1 MRKIMSSLD
10 IGYASI
16 KLIVAEINKKKLYV
30 LTSSIVNNDALKKD
44 MTIDYDILEG
54 IIKKL
59 LGDAKEKLGIEI
71 KKTLLT
77 IPTDSAS
84 FTINRARIDIKNEDN
99 LITVDDMIKVVNLSG
114 KNVVQDNM
122 ELVNI
127 TPLYYTLDD
136 SSKTDI
142 PVNTF
147 SRSLEVKSIITSSS
161 KDDVYKYLRVLDNL
175 GVSVV
180 DISYDVVGNYFAFKS
195 DDMDTTCGIII
206 DIGYLSTSISVYNKG
221 VLVNTLKIKVGSLNV
236 LKDISY
242 VYKISLDSAKEVYKK
257 LGLGSSKNANNL
269 EKIELKDNN
278 GDKLI
283 INQVNL
289 SEIIESRVQE
299 ILSMAKKQINT
310 LTKRQISYIICTG
323 GIANLRD
330 FDLLCIDVFS
340 KNVKVSHVS
349 TIGIRDNRYAS
360 SYGLIKWYDYNAKL
374 KDYDYSI
381 LSLEEQEEFSREEKE
396 TKNSSNSIIGKVFDY
411 FFEN

>member
-1 MRKIMSSLD
+1 MRKIMSSLY

-323 GIANLRD
+323 GIANIGD
-330 FDLLCIDVFS
+330 FDLNVLEIFG
-340 KNVKVSHVS
+340 KNARIGYIN
-349 TIGIRDNRYAS
+349 TIGIRDTRYAS
-360 SYGLIKWYDYNAKL
+360 TFGLIKWYDYNAKL
-374 KDYDYSI
+374 KNYDYSI
-381 LSLEEQEEFSREEKE
+381 LNLEEQEEFSKEESEAK
-396 TKNSSNSIIGKVFDY
+396 TSSNSIIGKVFDY
-411 FFEN
+411 FFE

>member
-10 IGYASI
+10 IGDASI
-16 KLIVAEINKKKLYV
+16 KFIVAEINKNKLYV
-30 LTSSIVNNDALKKD
+30 LTSKIVNNEAVRKD

-54 IIKKL
+54 IIKNL
-59 LGDAKEKLGIEI
+59 FNEALEKLGIEI

-77 IPTDSAS
+77 VSSDSAS
-84 FTINRARIDIKNEDN
+84 FTINKARIDIKNEDN
-99 LITVDDMIKVVNLSG
+99 LITVDDVIKVVNLSG

-127 TPLYYTLDD
+127 TPLYYILDD
-136 SSKTDI
+136 SSKTNI

-147 SRSLEVKSIITSSS
+147 SRTLEVKSIITSSR
-161 KDDVYKYLRVLDNL
+161 KDDVYKYLKILDNL

-180 DISYDVVGNYFAFKS
+180 DISYDVVGNYFALKN
-195 DDMDTTCGIII
+195 DDMDSTCGVII
-206 DIGYLSTSISVYNKG
+206 DIGYLSTSVSIYNKG

-242 VYKISLDSAKEVYKK
+242 VYKISLDKAKEVYKK
-257 LGLGSSKNANNL
+257 LGLGNSKNASNL

-323 GIANLRD
+323 GIANIGD
-330 FDLLCIDVFS
+330 FDLNVLEVFG
-340 KNVKVSHVS
+340 KNAQVGYINI
-349 TIGIRDNRYAS
+349 IGIRDTRYAS
-360 SYGLIKWYDYNAKL
+360 ALGLIKWYDYNAKL
-374 KDYDYSI
+374 KNYDYSI
-381 LSLEEQEEFSREEKE
+381 LSLKEQEEFSKEESEAK
-396 TKNSSNSIIGKVFDY
+396 TSSNSIIGKVFDY
-411 FFEN
+411 FFE

>member
-30 LTSSIVNNDALKKD
+30 LTSSIVNNDAVKKD

-59 LGDAKEKLGIEI
+59 LSDAKEKLGIEI

-289 SEIIESRVQE
+289 SEIIESMVQE

-323 GIANLRD
+323 GIANIGD
-330 FDLLCIDVFS
+330 FDLNVLEIFG
-340 KNVKVSHVS
+340 KNARIGYIN
-349 TIGIRDNRYAS
+349 TIGIRDTRYAS
-360 SYGLIKWYDYNAKL
+360 TFGLIKWYDYNAKL
-374 KDYDYSI
+374 KNYDYSI
-381 LSLEEQEEFSREEKE
+381 LNLEEQEEFSKEESEAK
-396 TKNSSNSIIGKVFDY
+396 TSSNSIIGKVFDY
-411 FFEN
+411 FFE

>member
-59 LGDAKEKLGIEI
+59 LSDAKEKLGIEI

-147 SRSLEVKSIITSSS
+147 SRTLEVKSIITSSS

-323 GIANLRD
+323 GIANIGD
-330 FDLLCIDVFS
+330 FDLNVLEIFG
-340 KNVKVSHVS
+340 KNARIGYIN
-349 TIGIRDNRYAS
+349 TIGIRDTRYAS
-360 SYGLIKWYDYNAKL
+360 TFGLIKWYDYNAKL
-374 KDYDYSI
+374 KNYDYSI
-381 LSLEEQEEFSREEKE
+381 LNLEEQEEFSKEESEAK
-396 TKNSSNSIIGKVFDY
+396 TSSNSIIGKVFDY
-411 FFEN
+411 FFE

>member
-147 SRSLEVKSIITSSS
+147 SRTLEVKSIITSSS

-257 LGLGSSKNANNL
+257 LGLGSSKNANSL

-323 GIANLRD
+323 GIANIGD
-330 FDLLCIDVFS
+330 FDLNVLEIFG
-340 KNVKVSHVS
+340 KNARIGYIN
-349 TIGIRDNRYAS
+349 TIGIRDTRYAS
-360 SYGLIKWYDYNAKL
+360 TFGLIKWYDYNAKL
-374 KDYDYSI
+374 KNYDYSI
-381 LSLEEQEEFSREEKE
+381 LNLEEQEEFSKEESEAK
-396 TKNSSNSIIGKVFDY
+396 TSSNSIIGKVFDY
-411 FFEN
+411 FFE

>member
-30 LTSSIVNNDALKKD
+30 LTSSIVNNDAVKKD

-59 LGDAKEKLGIEI
+59 LSDAKEKLGIEI

-136 SSKTDI
+136 SSKTDM

-161 KDDVYKYLRVLDNL
+161 KDDVYKYLKVLDNL

-323 GIANLRD
+323 GIANIGD
-330 FDLLCIDVFS
+330 FDLNVLEIFG
-340 KNVKVSHVS
+340 KNARIGYIN
-349 TIGIRDNRYAS
+349 TIGIRDTRYAS
-360 SYGLIKWYDYNAKL
+360 TFGLIKWYDYNAKL
-374 KDYDYSI
+374 KNYDYSI
-381 LSLEEQEEFSREEKE
+381 LNLEEQEEFSKEESEAK
-396 TKNSSNSIIGKVFDY
+396 TSSNSIIGKVFDY
-411 FFEN
+411 FFE

>member
-16 KLIVAEINKKKLYV
+16 KFIVAEMNKKKLYV
-30 LTSSIVNNDALKKD
+30 LTSSIVNNDAIKKD
-44 MTIDYDILEG
+44 MTIDYDILEA
-54 IIKKL
+54 IIKKIL
-59 LGDAKEKLGIEI
+59 SDTKEKLGIEI

-77 IPTDSAS
+77 ISSDSAS
-84 FTINRARIDIKNEDN
+84 FTINKAKIDIKNEDN
-99 LITVDDMIKVVNLSG
+99 LVTTDDMIKVVNLSG

-136 SSKTDI
+136 SSRTDI

-147 SRSLEVKSIITSSS
+147 SKTLEVQSIITSSR

-180 DISYDVVGNYFAFKS
+180 DISYDVVGNYYALKNE
-195 DDMDTTCGIII
+195 DMDTTCGVII
-206 DIGYLSTSISVYNKG
+206 DIGYLSTSVSAYNKG
-221 VLVNTLKIKVGSLNV
+221 VLVNTIKIKVGSLNV

-242 VYKISLDSAKEVYKK
+242 VYKIPLSSAKEVYKK
-257 LGLGSSKNANNL
+257 LGLSSSKNASNL
-269 EKIELKDNN
+269 EKMELKDNN

-289 SEIIESRVQE
+289 SEIIESRVNE

-323 GIANLRD
+323 GIANIGD
-330 FDLLCIDVFS
+330 FDLNVLEIFG
-340 KNVKVSHVS
+340 KNARVGYIN
-349 TIGIRDNRYAS
+349 TIGIRDTRYAS
-360 SYGLIKWYDYNAKL
+360 TLGLIKWYDYNAKL
-374 KDYDYSI
+374 KNYDYSI
-381 LSLEEQEEFSREEKE
+381 LSLEEQEEFSREESEAKAS
-396 TKNSSNSIIGKVFDY
+396 NNSIIGKVFDY
-411 FFEN
+411 FFE

>member
-236 LKDISY
+236 LRDISY

-323 GIANLRD
+323 GIANIGD
-330 FDLLCIDVFS
+330 FDLNVLEIFG
-340 KNVKVSHVS
+340 KNARIGYIN
-349 TIGIRDNRYAS
+349 TIGIRDTRYAS
-360 SYGLIKWYDYNAKL
+360 TFGLIKWYDYNAKL
-374 KDYDYSI
+374 KNYDYSI
-381 LSLEEQEEFSREEKE
+381 LNLEEQEEFSKEESEAK
-396 TKNSSNSIIGKVFDY
+396 TSSNSIIGKVFDY
-411 FFEN
+411 FFE

>member
-16 KLIVAEINKKKLYV
+16 KFIVAEMNKKKLYV
-30 LTSSIVNNDALKKD
+30 LTSSIVNNDAIKKD
-44 MTIDYDILEG
+44 MTIDYDILEA
-54 IIKKL
+54 IIKKIL
-59 LGDAKEKLGIEI
+59 SDTKEKLGIEI

-77 IPTDSAS
+77 ISSDSAS
-84 FTINRARIDIKNEDN
+84 FTINKAKIDIKNEDN
-99 LITVDDMIKVVNLSG
+99 LVTTDDMIKVVNLSG

-136 SSKTDI
+136 SSRTDI

-147 SRSLEVKSIITSSS
+147 SKTLEVQSIITSSR

-180 DISYDVVGNYFAFKS
+180 DISYDVVGNYYALKNE
-195 DDMDTTCGIII
+195 DMDTTCGVII
-206 DIGYLSTSISVYNKG
+206 DIGYLSTSVSAYNKG
-221 VLVNTLKIKVGSLNV
+221 VLVNTIKIKVGSLNV

-242 VYKISLDSAKEVYKK
+242 VYKIPLSSAKEVYKK
-257 LGLGSSKNANNL
+257 LGLGSSKNASNL
-269 EKIELKDNN
+269 EKMELKDNN

-289 SEIIESRVQE
+289 SEIIESRVNE

-323 GIANLRD
+323 GIANIGD
-330 FDLLCIDVFS
+330 FDLNVLEIFG
-340 KNVKVSHVS
+340 KNARVGYIN
-349 TIGIRDNRYAS
+349 TIGIRDTRYAS
-360 SYGLIKWYDYNAKL
+360 TLGLIKWYDYNAKL
-374 KDYDYSI
+374 KNYDYSI
-381 LSLEEQEEFSREEKE
+381 LSLEEQEEFSREESEAKAS
-396 TKNSSNSIIGKVFDY
+396 NNSIIGKVFDY
-411 FFEN
+411 FFE

>member
-16 KLIVAEINKKKLYV
+16 KFIVAEIKGKKLYV
-30 LTSSIVNNDALKKD
+30 LTSSIINNDAVKKD
-44 MTIDYDILEG
+44 MTIDYDILEA

-59 LGDAKEKLGIEI
+59 LSDAKEKLGIEI
-71 KKTLLT
+71 KKALLT

-99 LITVDDMIKVVNLSG
+99 LITTDDMIKVVNLSG
-114 KNVVQDNM
+114 ENVVQDNM

-161 KDDVYKYLRVLDNL
+161 KDDVYKYLKVLDNL

-289 SEIIESRVQE
+289 SEIIESRVNE

-323 GIANLRD
+323 GIANIGD
-330 FDLLCIDVFS
+330 FDLNVLEVFG
-340 KNVKVSHVS
+340 KNARVGYINI
-349 TIGIRDNRYAS
+349 IGIRDTRYAS
-360 SYGLIKWYDYNAKL
+360 TLGLIKWYDYNAKL
-374 KDYDYSI
+374 KNYDYSI
-381 LSLEEQEEFSREEKE
+381 LSLEEQEEFSREESEAK
-396 TKNSSNSIIGKVFDY
+396 TSSNSIIGKVFDY
-411 FFEN
+411 FFE

>member
-30 LTSSIVNNDALKKD
+30 LTSSIVNNDAVKKD

-59 LGDAKEKLGIEI
+59 LSDAKEKLGIEI

-99 LITVDDMIKVVNLSG
+99 LITIDDMIKVVNLSG

-323 GIANLRD
+323 GIANIGD
-330 FDLLCIDVFS
+330 FDLNVLEIFG
-340 KNVKVSHVS
+340 KNARIGYIN
-349 TIGIRDNRYAS
+349 TIGIRDTRYAS
-360 SYGLIKWYDYNAKL
+360 TFGLIKWYDYNAKL
-374 KDYDYSI
+374 KNYDYSI
-381 LSLEEQEEFSREEKE
+381 LNLEEQEEFSKEESEAK
-396 TKNSSNSIIGKVFDY
+396 TSSNSIIGKVFDY
-411 FFEN
+411 FFE

>member
-30 LTSSIVNNDALKKD
+30 LTSSIVNNDAVKKD

-59 LGDAKEKLGIEI
+59 LSDAKEKLGIEI

-206 DIGYLSTSISVYNKG
+206 DIGYLSTSISVHNKG

-323 GIANLRD
+323 GIANIGD
-330 FDLLCIDVFS
+330 FDLNVLEIFG
-340 KNVKVSHVS
+340 KNARIGYIN
-349 TIGIRDNRYAS
+349 TIGIRDTRYAS
-360 SYGLIKWYDYNAKL
+360 TFGLIKWYDYNAKL
-374 KDYDYSI
+374 KNYDYSI
-381 LSLEEQEEFSREEKE
+381 LNLEEQEEFSKEESEAK
-396 TKNSSNSIIGKVFDY
+396 TSSNSIIGKVFDY
-411 FFEN
+411 FFE

>member
-10 IGYASI
+10 IGDASI
-16 KLIVAEINKKKLYV
+16 KFIVAEINKIKLYV
-30 LTSSIVNNDALKKD
+30 LTSKIVNNEAVRKD

-54 IIKKL
+54 IIKNL
-59 LGDAKEKLGIEI
+59 FNEALEKLGIEI

-77 IPTDSAS
+77 VSSDSAS
-84 FTINRARIDIKNEDN
+84 FTINKARIDIKNEDN
-99 LITVDDMIKVVNLSG
+99 LITVDDVIKVVNLSG

-136 SSKTDI
+136 SSKTNI

-147 SRSLEVKSIITSSS
+147 SRTLEVKSIITSSR
-161 KDDVYKYLRVLDNL
+161 KDDVYKYLKILDNL

-180 DISYDVVGNYFAFKS
+180 DISYDVVGNYFALKT
-195 DDMDTTCGIII
+195 DDMDSTCGVII
-206 DIGYLSTSISVYNKG
+206 DIGYLNTSISIYNKG

-242 VYKISLDSAKEVYKK
+242 VYKISLDKAKEVYKK
-257 LGLGSSKNANNL
+257 LGLGNSKNASNL
-269 EKIELKDNN
+269 EKIEIKDNN

-323 GIANLRD
+323 GIANIGD
-330 FDLLCIDVFS
+330 FDLNVLEVFG
-340 KNVKVSHVS
+340 KNAQVGYINI
-349 TIGIRDNRYAS
+349 IGIRDTRYAS
-360 SYGLIKWYDYNAKL
+360 ALGLIKWYDYNAKL
-374 KDYDYSI
+374 KNYDYSI
-381 LSLEEQEEFSREEKE
+381 LSLKEQEEFSKEESEAK
-396 TKNSSNSIIGKVFDY
+396 TSSNSIIGKVFDY
-411 FFEN
+411 FFE

>member
-30 LTSSIVNNDALKKD
+30 LTSSIVNNDAVKKD

-323 GIANLRD
+323 GIANIGD
-330 FDLLCIDVFS
+330 FDLNVLEIFG
-340 KNVKVSHVS
+340 KNARIGYIN
-349 TIGIRDNRYAS
+349 TIGIRDTRYAS
-360 SYGLIKWYDYNAKL
+360 TFGLIKWYDYNAKL
-374 KDYDYSI
+374 KNYDYSI
-381 LSLEEQEEFSREEKE
+381 LNLEEQEEFSKEESEAK
-396 TKNSSNSIIGKVFDY
+396 TSSNSIIGKVFDY
-411 FFEN
+411 FFE

>member
-30 LTSSIVNNDALKKD
+30 LTSSIVNNDAVKKD

-59 LGDAKEKLGIEI
+59 LSDAKEKLGIEI

-99 LITVDDMIKVVNLSG
+99 LITTDDMIKVVNLSG

-161 KDDVYKYLRVLDNL
+161 KDDVYKYLKVLDNL

-242 VYKISLDSAKEVYKK
+242 IYKISLESAKEVYKK

-323 GIANLRD
+323 GIANIGD
-330 FDLLCIDVFS
+330 FDLNVLEIFG
-340 KNVKVSHVS
+340 KNARIGYIN
-349 TIGIRDNRYAS
+349 TIGIRDTRYAS
-360 SYGLIKWYDYNAKL
+360 TFGLIKWYDYNAKL
-374 KDYDYSI
+374 KNYDYSI
-381 LSLEEQEEFSREEKE
+381 LNLEEQEEFSKEESEAK
-396 TKNSSNSIIGKVFDY
+396 TSSNSIIGKVFDY
-411 FFEN
+411 FFE

>member
-16 KLIVAEINKKKLYV
+16 KFIVAEMNKKKLYV
-30 LTSSIVNNDALKKD
+30 LTSCIVNNDAIKKD
-44 MTIDYDILEG
+44 MTIDYDILEAT
-54 IIKKL
+54 IKKIL
-59 LGDAKEKLGIEI
+59 SDTKEKLGIEI

-77 IPTDSAS
+77 IPSDSAS
-84 FTINRARIDIKNEDN
+84 FTINKAKIDIKNEDN
-99 LITVDDMIKVVNLSG
+99 LVTTDDMIKVVNLSG

-136 SSKTDI
+136 SSKTDK

-147 SRSLEVKSIITSSS
+147 SKTLEVQSIITSSR

-180 DISYDVVGNYFAFKS
+180 DISYDIVGDYYALKNE
-195 DDMDTTCGIII
+195 DMDTTCGVII
-206 DIGYLSTSISVYNKG
+206 DIGYLSTSVSVYNKG
-221 VLVNTLKIKVGSLNV
+221 VLVNTIKIKVGSLNV

-242 VYKISLDSAKEVYKK
+242 VYKIPLSSAKEVYKK
-257 LGLGSSKNANNL
+257 LGLGSSKNASNL
-269 EKIELKDNN
+269 EKMELKDNN

-289 SEIIESRVQE
+289 SEIIESRVNE

-323 GIANLRD
+323 GIANIGD
-330 FDLLCIDVFS
+330 FDLNVLEIFG
-340 KNVKVSHVS
+340 KNARVGYIN
-349 TIGIRDNRYAS
+349 TIGIRDTRYAS
-360 SYGLIKWYDYNAKL
+360 TLGLIKWYDYNAKL
-374 KDYDYSI
+374 KNYDYSI
-381 LSLEEQEEFSREEKE
+381 LSLEEQEEFSKEESEAKA
-396 TKNSSNSIIGKVFDY
+396 SSNSIIGKVFDY
-411 FFEN
+411 FFE

>member
-30 LTSSIVNNDALKKD
+30 LTSSIVNNDAVKKD

-59 LGDAKEKLGIEI
+59 LSDAKEKLGIEI

-206 DIGYLSTSISVYNKG
+206 DIGYLSTSISVYNNG

-289 SEIIESRVQE
+289 GEIIESRVQE

-323 GIANLRD
+323 GIANIGD
-330 FDLLCIDVFS
+330 FDLNVLEIFG
-340 KNVKVSHVS
+340 KNARIGYIN
-349 TIGIRDNRYAS
+349 TIGIRDTRYAS
-360 SYGLIKWYDYNAKL
+360 TFGLIKWYDYNAKL
-374 KDYDYSI
+374 KNYDYSI
-381 LSLEEQEEFSREEKE
+381 LNLEEQEEFSKEESEAK
-396 TKNSSNSIIGKVFDY
+396 TSSNSIIGKVFDY
-411 FFEN
+411 FFE

>member
-30 LTSSIVNNDALKKD
+30 LTSSIVNNDAVKKD
-44 MTIDYDILEG
+44 MNIDYDILEG

-59 LGDAKEKLGIEI
+59 LSDAKEKLGIEI

-323 GIANLRD
+323 GIANIGD
-330 FDLLCIDVFS
+330 FDLNVLEIFG
-340 KNVKVSHVS
+340 KNARIGYIN
-349 TIGIRDNRYAS
+349 TIGIRDTRYAS
-360 SYGLIKWYDYNAKL
+360 TFGLIKWYDYNAKL
-374 KDYDYSI
+374 KNYDYSI
-381 LSLEEQEEFSREEKE
+381 LNLEEQEEFSKEESEAK
-396 TKNSSNSIIGKVFDY
+396 TSSNSIIGKVFDY
-411 FFEN
+411 FFE

>member
-30 LTSSIVNNDALKKD
+30 LTSSIVNNDAVKKD

-59 LGDAKEKLGIEI
+59 LSDAKEKLGIEI

-147 SRSLEVKSIITSSS
+147 SRSLEVKSIITSSR

-242 VYKISLDSAKEVYKK
+242 VYKISLNSAKEVYKK

-323 GIANLRD
+323 GIANIGD
-330 FDLLCIDVFS
+330 FDLNVLEIFG
-340 KNVKVSHVS
+340 KNARVGYIN
-349 TIGIRDNRYAS
+349 TIGIRDTRYAS
-360 SYGLIKWYDYNAKL
+360 TLGLIKWYDYNAKL
-374 KDYDYSI
+374 KNYDYSI
-381 LSLEEQEEFSREEKE
+381 LSLEEQEEFSKEESEAKA
-396 TKNSSNSIIGKVFDY
+396 SSNSIIGKVFDY
-411 FFEN
+411 FFE

>member
-30 LTSSIVNNDALKKD
+30 LTSSIVNNDAVKKD

-59 LGDAKEKLGIEI
+59 LSDAKEKLGIEI

-147 SRSLEVKSIITSSS
+147 SRSLEVKSIITSSR

-242 VYKISLDSAKEVYKK
+242 IYKISLESAKEVYKK

-323 GIANLRD
+323 GIANIGD
-330 FDLLCIDVFS
+330 FDLNVLEIFG
-340 KNVKVSHVS
+340 KNARIGYIN
-349 TIGIRDNRYAS
+349 TIGIRDTRYAS
-360 SYGLIKWYDYNAKL
+360 TFGLIKWYDYNAKL
-374 KDYDYSI
+374 KNYDYSI
-381 LSLEEQEEFSREEKE
+381 LNLEEQEEFSKEESEAK
-396 TKNSSNSIIGKVFDY
+396 TSSNSIIGKVFDY
-411 FFEN
+411 FFE

>member
-30 LTSSIVNNDALKKD
+30 LTSSIVNNDAVKKD

-59 LGDAKEKLGIEI
+59 LSDAKEKLGIEI

-147 SRSLEVKSIITSSS
+147 SRSLEVKSIITSSR

-289 SEIIESRVQE
+289 SEILESRVQE

-323 GIANLRD
+323 GIANIGD
-330 FDLLCIDVFS
+330 FDLNVLEIFG
-340 KNVKVSHVS
+340 KNARIGYIN
-349 TIGIRDNRYAS
+349 TIGIRDTRYAS
-360 SYGLIKWYDYNAKL
+360 TFGLIKWYDYNAKL
-374 KDYDYSI
+374 KNYDYSI
-381 LSLEEQEEFSREEKE
+381 LNLEEQEEFSKEESEAK
-396 TKNSSNSIIGKVFDY
+396 TSSNSIIGKVFDY
-411 FFEN
+411 FFE

>member
-59 LGDAKEKLGIEI
+59 LGNAKEKLGIEI

-323 GIANLRD
+323 GIANIGD
-330 FDLLCIDVFS
+330 FDLNVLEIFG
-340 KNVKVSHVS
+340 KNARIGYIN
-349 TIGIRDNRYAS
+349 TIGIRDTRYAS
-360 SYGLIKWYDYNAKL
+360 TFGLIKWYDYNAKL
-374 KDYDYSI
+374 KNYDYSI
-381 LSLEEQEEFSREEKE
+381 LSLEEQEEFSKEESEAK
-396 TKNSSNSIIGKVFDY
+396 TSSNSIIGKVFDY
-411 FFEN
+411 FFE

>member
-16 KLIVAEINKKKLYV
+16 KFIVAEIKGKKLYV
-30 LTSSIVNNDALKKD
+30 LTSSIINNDAVKKD
-44 MTIDYDILEG
+44 MTIDYDILEA

-59 LGDAKEKLGIEI
+59 LSDAKEKLGIEI

-99 LITVDDMIKVVNLSG
+99 LITTDDMIKVVNLSG
-114 KNVVQDNM
+114 ENVVQDNM

-161 KDDVYKYLRVLDNL
+161 KDDVYKYLKVLDNL

-289 SEIIESRVQE
+289 SEIIESRVNE

-310 LTKRQISYIICTG
+310 LTKRKISYIICTG
-323 GIANLRD
+323 GIANIGD
-330 FDLLCIDVFS
+330 FDLNVLEVFG
-340 KNVKVSHVS
+340 KNARVGYINI
-349 TIGIRDNRYAS
+349 IGIRDTRYAS
-360 SYGLIKWYDYNAKL
+360 TLGLIKWYDYNAKL
-374 KDYDYSI
+374 KNYDYSI
-381 LSLEEQEEFSREEKE
+381 LNLEEQEEFSKEESEAK
-396 TKNSSNSIIGKVFDY
+396 TSSNSIIGKVFDY
-411 FFEN
+411 FFE

>member
-16 KLIVAEINKKKLYV
+16 KFIVAEIKGKKLYI
-30 LTSSIVNNDALKKD
+30 LTSSIINNDAVKKD
-44 MTIDYDILEG
+44 MTIDYDILEA

-59 LGDAKEKLGIEI
+59 LSDAKEKLGIEI

-99 LITVDDMIKVVNLSG
+99 LITTDDMIKVVNLSG
-114 KNVVQDNM
+114 ENVVQDNM

-147 SRSLEVKSIITSSS
+147 SRSLEVKSIITSSR
-161 KDDVYKYLRVLDNL
+161 KEDVYKYLRVLDNL

-180 DISYDVVGNYFAFKS
+180 DISYDVVGNYFAFKT
-195 DDMDTTCGIII
+195 DDMDTTCGVII

-242 VYKISLDSAKEVYKK
+242 IYKISLESAKEVYKR

-323 GIANLRD
+323 GIANIGD
-330 FDLLCIDVFS
+330 FDLNVLEVFG
-340 KNVKVSHVS
+340 KNARVGYINI
-349 TIGIRDNRYAS
+349 IGIRDTRYAS
-360 SYGLIKWYDYNAKL
+360 TLGLIKWYDYNAKL
-374 KDYDYSI
+374 KNYDYSI
-381 LSLEEQEEFSREEKE
+381 LSLEEQEEFSREESEAK
-396 TKNSSNSIIGKVFDY
+396 TSSNSIIGKVFDY
-411 FFEN
+411 FFE

>member
-30 LTSSIVNNDALKKD
+30 LTSSIVNNDAVKKD

-59 LGDAKEKLGIEI
+59 LSDAKEKLGIEI

-147 SRSLEVKSIITSSS
+147 SRSLEVKSIITSSR
-161 KDDVYKYLRVLDNL
+161 KEDVYKYLRVLDNL

-180 DISYDVVGNYFAFKS
+180 DISYDVVGNYFAFKT

-242 VYKISLDSAKEVYKK
+242 IYKISLESAKEVYKK

-289 SEIIESRVQE
+289 SEIIESRVNE

-310 LTKRQISYIICTG
+310 LTKRKISYIICTG
-323 GIANLRD
+323 GIANIGD
-330 FDLLCIDVFS
+330 FDLNVLEVFG
-340 KNVKVSHVS
+340 KNARVGYINI
-349 TIGIRDNRYAS
+349 IGIRDTRYAS
-360 SYGLIKWYDYNAKL
+360 TLGLIKWYDYNAKL
-374 KDYDYSI
+374 KNYDYSI
-381 LSLEEQEEFSREEKE
+381 LNLEEQEEFSKEESEAK
-396 TKNSSNSIIGKVFDY
+396 TSSNSIIGKVFDY
-411 FFEN
+411 FFE

>member
-59 LGDAKEKLGIEI
+59 LSDAKEKLGIEI

-323 GIANLRD
+323 GIANIGD
-330 FDLLCIDVFS
+330 FDLNVLEIFG
-340 KNVKVSHVS
+340 KNARIGYIN
-349 TIGIRDNRYAS
+349 TIGIRDTRYAS
-360 SYGLIKWYDYNAKL
+360 ALGLIKWYDYNAKL
-374 KDYDYSI
+374 KNYDYSI
-381 LSLEEQEEFSREEKE
+381 LSLEEQEEFSKEESEAK
-396 TKNSSNSIIGKVFDY
+396 TSSNSIIGKVFDY
-411 FFEN
+411 FFE

>member
-16 KLIVAEINKKKLYV
+16 KFIVAEINKNKLYV
-30 LTSSIVNNDALKKD
+30 LTSSIVNNGAIKKD
-44 MTIDYDILEG
+44 MTIDYDILEAT
-54 IIKKL
+54 IKKIL
-59 LGDAKEKLGIEI
+59 SDTKEKLGIEI

-77 IPTDSAS
+77 IPSDSAS
-84 FTINRARIDIKNEDN
+84 FTINKAKIDIKNEDN
-99 LITVDDMIKVVNLSG
+99 LVTTDDMIKVVNLSG

-147 SRSLEVKSIITSSS
+147 SKTLEVQSIITSSR

-180 DISYDVVGNYFAFKS
+180 DISYDIVGNYYALKNE
-195 DDMDTTCGIII
+195 DMDTTCGVII
-206 DIGYLSTSISVYNKG
+206 DIGYLSTSVSIYNKG

-242 VYKISLDSAKEVYKK
+242 VYKIPLSSAKEVYKK
-257 LGLGSSKNANNL
+257 LGLGSSKNASNL
-269 EKIELKDNN
+269 EKMELKDNN

-323 GIANLRD
+323 GIANIGD
-330 FDLLCIDVFS
+330 FDLNVLEVFG
-340 KNVKVSHVS
+340 KNAQVGYINI
-349 TIGIRDNRYAS
+349 IGIRDTRYAS
-360 SYGLIKWYDYNAKL
+360 ALGLIKWYDYNAKL
-374 KDYDYSI
+374 KNYDYSI
-381 LSLEEQEEFSREEKE
+381 LSLKEQEEFSREESEAKA
-396 TKNSSNSIIGKVFDY
+396 SSNSIIGKVFDY
-411 FFEN
+411 FFE

>member
-30 LTSSIVNNDALKKD
+30 LTSSIVNNDAVKKD

-59 LGDAKEKLGIEI
+59 LSDAKEKLGIEI

-84 FTINRARIDIKNEDN
+84 FTINRARIDIKNEDK

-136 SSKTDI
+136 SSKTDK

-221 VLVNTLKIKVGSLNV
+221 VLVKTLKIKVGSLNV

-323 GIANLRD
+323 GIANIGD
-330 FDLLCIDVFS
+330 FDLNVLEIFG
-340 KNVKVSHVS
+340 KNARIGYIN
-349 TIGIRDNRYAS
+349 TIGIRDTRYAS
-360 SYGLIKWYDYNAKL
+360 TFGLIKWYDYNAKL
-374 KDYDYSI
+374 KNYDYSI
-381 LSLEEQEEFSREEKE
+381 LNLEEQEEFSKEESEAK
-396 TKNSSNSIIGKVFDY
+396 TSSNSIIGKVFDY
-411 FFEN
+411 FFE

>member
-30 LTSSIVNNDALKKD
+30 LTSSIVNNDAVKKD

-59 LGDAKEKLGIEI
+59 LSDAKEKLGIEI

-147 SRSLEVKSIITSSS
+147 SRSLEVKSIITSSR

-242 VYKISLDSAKEVYKK
+242 VYKISLDNAKEVYKK

-323 GIANLRD
+323 GIANIGD
-330 FDLLCIDVFS
+330 FDLNVLEIFG
-340 KNVKVSHVS
+340 KNARIGYIN
-349 TIGIRDNRYAS
+349 TIGIRDTRYAS
-360 SYGLIKWYDYNAKL
+360 TFGLIKWYDYNAKL
-374 KDYDYSI
+374 KNYDYSI
-381 LSLEEQEEFSREEKE
+381 LNLEEQEEFSKEESEAK
-396 TKNSSNSIIGKVFDY
+396 TSSNSIIGKVFDY
-411 FFEN
+411 FFE

>member
-323 GIANLRD
+323 GIANIGD
-330 FDLLCIDVFS
+330 FDLNVLEIFG
-340 KNVKVSHVS
+340 KNARIGYIN
-349 TIGIRDNRYAS
+349 TIGIRDTRYAS
-360 SYGLIKWYDYNAKL
+360 TFGLIKWYDYNAKL
-374 KDYDYSI
+374 KNYDYSI
-381 LSLEEQEEFSREEKE
+381 LNLEEQEEFSKEESEAK
-396 TKNSSNSIIGKVFDY
+396 TSSNSIIGKVFDY
-411 FFEN
+411 FFE

>member
-59 LGDAKEKLGIEI
+59 LSDAKEKLGIEI

-323 GIANLRD
+323 GIANIGD
-330 FDLLCIDVFS
+330 FDLNVLEIFG
-340 KNVKVSHVS
+340 KNARIGYIN
-349 TIGIRDNRYAS
+349 TIGIRDTRYAS
-360 SYGLIKWYDYNAKL
+360 TFGLIKWYDYNAKL
-374 KDYDYSI
+374 KNYDYSI
-381 LSLEEQEEFSREEKE
+381 LNLEEQEEFSKEESEAK
-396 TKNSSNSIIGKVFDY
+396 TSSNSIIGKVFDY
-411 FFEN
+411 FFE